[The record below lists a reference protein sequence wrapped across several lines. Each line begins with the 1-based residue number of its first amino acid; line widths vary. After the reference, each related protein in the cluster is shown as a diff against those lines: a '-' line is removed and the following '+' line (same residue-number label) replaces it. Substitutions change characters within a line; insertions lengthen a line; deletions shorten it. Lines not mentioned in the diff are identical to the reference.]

1 MLRELTVEQLKN
13 CCDPNMFAFESTR
26 DLPELPGIIGQ
37 DRALR
42 ALEFGLD
49 VSSEKGYNVYILGEE
64 GTGKMTAI
72 RKLLEEKAAGEPVPN
87 DVCYVHNFAK
97 PDAPR
102 TLDFPPGRGSAFR
115 KDMEELLKILQQQI
129 PKVFESKEYEVQKAK
144 IFESFQKKQRE
155 LFTKLEE
162 EAQEK
167 HFAIR
172 KLASGLVMAPLK
184 VNGEPLT
191 DDEYES
197 LDQEKKDAIE
207 VTGKALQEQL
217 NDTVRRVRHEER
229 DAKDA
234 VKQLDRDT
242 VTGEVSQ
249 WINEIE
255 SQFKDLE
262 AAVAYL
268 KEVEEDVLDNLNDFR
283 TTEDQQ
289 QQMMMQMM
297 RGGRNETDFT
307 RYRVNVFVDNTETK
321 GAPVIIESNPNYLN
335 LFGRVEQKVQYGMA
349 FTDFTMV
356 KAGSVHKANG
366 GYLVVDCLDLLKNMF
381 SYEGLKRVL
390 KNRRIGMDDVW
401 EQYRLIST
409 MTMRPEPIPLDL
421 KVVVV
426 GNPYFY
432 YVLYNL
438 DEEFRQLFKVKADF
452 DGRMQRNEETLM
464 KYASFVANRC
474 EMEGLRPFDRTGVA
488 KIVEYGTRLSEHQEK
503 LSARFGVVAD
513 LLREADYWAGRD
525 QSELVRAEHV
535 EKAREERVYR
545 NSRIEDV
552 LREATLEDTFII
564 ETTGTKVGQIN
575 GLAVLGTGDYMFG
588 KPSRITCRV
597 YAGKAGVVNIE
608 RETKMSGK
616 VHEKA
621 IMILSSYL
629 GGRYAHK
636 NPISLS
642 ASIGFE
648 QLYEGIEG
656 DSATCAELYVL
667 LSSIGNLPLRQD
679 LAVTG
684 SMDQHGEV
692 QPIGGVNEK
701 IEGFFDVC
709 KARGFDGTHGVVI
722 PARNVRNLMLKDEVL
737 DAVMSGRFHIYA
749 IDRAEEGME
758 IFTGMKAGTP
768 DEQGNYAEDTF
779 NYAVMKRLK
788 ALAEVHKAKTR
799 KKGNGESDATNNDN
813 DEAKPDSGKG

>member
-1 MLRELTVEQLKN
+1 MFRRLTIEELKK
-13 CCDPNMFAFESTR
+13 CCEPEIFSFETTN

-49 VSSEKGYNVYILGEE
+49 ITSEKGYNVYILGEQ

-72 RKLLEEKAAGEPVPN
+72 SRLLEEKAAREPVPN

-102 TLDFPPGRGSAFR
+102 VLEFPPGRGSAFR
-115 KDMEELLKILQQQI
+115 KDMDELVKILQQQI
-129 PKVFESKEYEVQKAK
+129 PKVFDSKEYEVQKAR

-155 LFTKLEE
+155 LFTALEE
-162 EAQEK
+162 EAREK

-191 DDEYES
+191 DEEYEA

-207 VTGKALQEQL
+207 ETGKALQEQL
-217 NDTVRRVRHEER
+217 NDTARRVRQEEKN
-229 DAKDA
+229 AKEA
-234 VKQLDRDT
+234 VKQLDRDA

-249 WINEIE
+249 LVNELE
-255 SQFKDLE
+255 SKYRDLE
-262 AAVAYL
+262 AVVVYL
-268 KEVEEDVLDNLNDFR
+268 KEVEEDVLDNLQDFR
-283 TTEDQQ
+283 TVEEPQ

-297 RGGRNETDFT
+297 RGGRGETDFT
-307 RYRVNVFVDNTETK
+307 RYRINVLVDHTQTK

-335 LFGRVEQKVQYGMA
+335 LFGRIEQKVQYGMA

-409 MTMRPEPIPLDL
+409 MTMRPEPIPLNL

-426 GNPYFY
+426 GSPNFY
-432 YVLYNL
+432 YLLYNL

-452 DGRMQRNEETLM
+452 DGRMTRNEESLM
-464 KYASFVANRC
+464 KYASFVASQCKVDN
-474 EMEGLRPFDRTGVA
+474 LKPFDRTGVA
-488 KIVEYGTRLSEHQEK
+488 KVVEYGTRLSEHQGK
-503 LSARFGVVAD
+503 LSARFGLVAD
-513 LLREADYWAGRD
+513 LLREADYWAGRTG
-525 QSELVRAEHV
+525 SAVIRAEHV
-535 EKAREERVYR
+535 QKAREEKVYR
-545 NSRIEDV
+545 NSRVEDV

-564 ETTGTKVGQIN
+564 ETSGRKVGQIN

-621 IMILSSYL
+621 ILILSSYL
-629 GGRYAHK
+629 GGRYAHQK
-636 NPISLS
+636 PISLS

-648 QLYEGIEG
+648 QLYEGVEG

-667 LSSIGNLPLRQD
+667 LSSIGRVPLRQD
-679 LAVTG
+679 LAITG

-701 IEGFFDVC
+701 IEGFFDIC
-709 KARGFDGTHGVVI
+709 KSRGLEGTHGVVI
-722 PARNVRNLMLKDEVL
+722 PSRNVKNLMLRDEVL
-737 DAVMSGRFHIYA
+737 DAVSSGHFHIYT
-749 IDRAEEGME
+749 IDRAEEGLE
-758 IFTGMKAGTP
+758 LFTGLEAGAP
-768 DEQGNYAEDTF
+768 DDKGNYPEGTF
-779 NYAVMKRLK
+779 NHAVMKRLTE
-788 ALAEVHKAKTR
+788 LAEVHKAKSG
-799 KKGNGESDATNNDN
+799 KKENGENDAGNNN
-813 DEAKPDSGKG
+813 EERKLKS